1 MLILSIAV
9 VVLALLLGNDP
20 VALGQETQAQSLSVS
35 SLPSLS
41 IQAPFIEQ
49 EFAPYEKKKKK
60 GTASIS
66 GQAFITRGNKEVR
79 FQPGGEVMLVPESP
93 YTREWFEKYVQKQGS
108 CVVEPSADPTL
119 SKDEKEC
126 GLSHHIFALLV
137 NDKRLFPY
145 LRFTRTSPTGHFWF
159 NKVPSGRYFI
169 VTLITWEAAFNIPVS
184 GGLAWA
190 SVEAEQGEQVANVM
204 VTR

>member
-1 MLILSIAV
+1 MIIVSIAV
-9 VVLALLLGNDP
+9 VLIAVLLRNDP
-20 VALGQETQAQSLSVS
+20 VALGQDTQAQPPAVA

-49 EFAPYEKKKKK
+49 EFVPYEKKKKK

-66 GQAFITRGNKEVR
+66 GQAFITKGNKEVR
-79 FQPGGEVMLVPESP
+79 FQPGGDVMLVPKSP
-93 YTREWFEKYVQKQGS
+93 YTREWLEKYVQKQGS

-126 GLSHHIFALLV
+126 GLPHHIFALLV
-137 NDKRLFPY
+137 NDKRLVPY
-145 LRFTRTSPTGHFWF
+145 LRFTRASPTGHFWF
-159 NKVPSGRYFI
+159 NKVPPGRYFI
-169 VTLITWEAAFNIPVS
+169 VTVITWEAAFNIPVS

>member
-126 GLSHHIFALLV
+126 GLPPHIFALLV